1 MGVQLPNYQLVSR
14 ILSINSF
21 VQFLVKHV
29 SHHVSHH
36 PSETPQCKVIK
47 KWNSGRRFSPLVLS
61 ISSPGFFDWIF
72 ATKGNFPAG
81 KSWWFSKINWCILNS
96 KWMYIDRSTEFRSRV
111 ITYCCDFLCCDGSS
125 ACHLLHLAGVLL
137 DIPWHVPCRF
147 RPFSS
152 VIPQAVKKN
161 MFVAES
167 WVKDD
172 LGTVDGRNP
181 APPGMAKTV

>member
-1 MGVQLPNYQLVSR
+1 MSAIMSLD
-14 ILSINSF
+14 
-21 VQFLVKHV
+21 
-29 SHHVSHH
+29 

-81 KSWWFSKINWCILNS
+81 KSWWFSKINWCILTS
-96 KWMYIDRSTEFRSRV
+96 KWMYIDRSTEFRSHV

-152 VIPQAVKKN
+152 VIPQAVKKICLLLSLEWK
-161 MFVAES
+161 MTLVLLMEEI
-167 WVKDD
+167 
-172 LGTVDGRNP
+172 LHH
-181 APPGMAKTV
+181 PGWLKPSKTMG